1 MPTISPT
8 ILPSP
13 DFTWDPKA
21 NPPKAGLRPAR
32 NGSYRLAPEPMDGR
46 LVVHNYGHAG
56 AGITMSWGCAIEVA
70 EIIAAAGHGAGEEV
84 AVLGGGVM
92 GLTASVILSER
103 GFKVTM
109 FAKGYPPDTTSN
121 VAGGQWAPASVQ
133 HTDKVQF
140 ERILKNAFDT
150 HKARG
155 VAYGV
160 SPRLNYATTRLPSFA
175 DVPTTLVPPPKALA
189 HLPFA
194 KLNSSGFVYS
204 TLLVEPPI
212 FLPKLVSDLDDRQ
225 VPRNV
230 KTFGTISEVLSDPS
244 IDQKIIVNCTG
255 LGARELCNDRNVH
268 PVKGQLVMLP
278 PQPTLDYLFCAPG
291 YLFPRKDAVV
301 VGGTEETSFTDDK
314 PDINRCMKVLRNVRR
329 AFEPTL
335 RDRLVPFGL
344 DQLTQPSWLIQAK

>member
-1 MPTISPT
+1 MTTISPT

-13 DFTWDPKA
+13 DFSWDPQA
-21 NPPKAGLRPAR
+21 NPPRAGLRPTR
-32 NGSYRLAPEPMDGR
+32 NGTYRLAPEPMDGR

-70 EIIAAAGHGAGEEV
+70 AIIAAAGHGAGEDV

-109 FAKGYPPDTTSN
+109 FAKDYPPNTTSN

-155 VAYGV
+155 EAYGV

-175 DVPTTLVPPPKALA
+175 DVPATIVPAPKALA

-194 KLNSSGFVYS
+194 KLNSRGFVYS
-204 TLLVEPPI
+204 TLLVEPPV
-212 FLPKLVSDLDDRQ
+212 FLPKLVSDLDGYQ
-225 VPRNV
+225 VVRNV
-230 KTFGTISEVLSDPS
+230 RTFSTLNEVLSDPS
-244 IDQKIIVNCTG
+244 IDQKIILNCTG
-255 LGARELCNDRNVH
+255 LGARDLCNDHNVH

-278 PQPTLDYLFCAPG
+278 AQPRLDYLFCAPG
-291 YLFPRKDAVV
+291 YLFPRKDAVI

-314 PDINRCMKVLRNVRR
+314 PDINRCMKVLKNVRR

-344 DQLTQPSWLIQAK
+344 DQLIQPDWLIQAK